1 MINFVIDFLGD
12 NVIIQTKDHTQIYD
26 NAKNAAEA
34 VYFLLQGVDN
44 KGGEEHNR
52 IEEWLCNQDDLDSIM
67 RNYWLYSVYK
77 EANESDSLFV
87 KVFFEELHLAWFIRG
102 GINE

>member
-12 NVIIQTKDHTQIYD
+12 NVIIQTENHTQIYD
-26 NAKNAAEA
+26 NAKNAGEA
-34 VYFLLQGVDN
+34 VYFLLQGVDIIA
-44 KGGEEHNR
+44 GEEHNR

-67 RNYWLYSVYK
+67 RNYSEYK
-77 EANESDSLFV
+77 EENESDSLFV
-87 KVFFEELHLAWFIRG
+87 EVFFEELHLAWFIRG

>member
-34 VYFLLQGVDN
+34 VYFLLQGVDIIA
-44 KGGEEHNR
+44 GEEHNR
-52 IEEWLCNQDDLDSIM
+52 IEEWLCNQYDLDSIM
-67 RNYWLYSVYK
+67 KNYSEYK
-77 EANESDSLFV
+77 EDNESDSLFV
-87 KVFFEELHLAWFIRG
+87 QVFFEELHLAWLIRG
-102 GINE
+102 GIYE